1 MAHSGSVR
9 KMLLIDPI
17 GPMKQY
23 STRLDKEMNDIL
35 HDSKLL
41 EDAKLQRYLL
51 VLRRYIL
58 SKRTAAE
65 NPTNEKNMPYPS
77 SEKMKIDK
85 AEELAVDIPKMSSVS
100 IEGKYPFSSQEE
112 FVTTKEIAPSS

>member
-85 AEELAVDIPKMSSVS
+85 AEELAVDIPKMS
-100 IEGKYPFSSQEE
+100 
-112 FVTTKEIAPSS
+112 